1 MDLTEMTQNGNDK
14 DTLYMLGGV
23 ALVVFGA
30 GLILSNPFIRRY
42 LSQLGVGGLAQAAI
56 PDVER
61 YLKLRA
67 MEPQPGWNEL
77 DLDALQVGVAGAPGV
92 ARTEIVAW

>member
-1 MDLTEMTQNGNDK
+1 MPLDIVDATANGLGNDK

-30 GLILSNPFIRRY
+30 GLILSNPYIRRY
-42 LSQLGVGGLAQAAI
+42 LSQIGIGNLAQAAM

-67 MEPQPGWNEL
+67 M
-77 DLDALQVGVAGAPGV
+77 
-92 ARTEIVAW
+92 